1 VDPSV
6 ESRILVGLR
15 RSELPSTVVI
25 IAYRKASIALADE
38 VIFIEDGTVVAQ
50 GSHVELM
57 ESTPGYSRLLTAYE
71 DDAAARSEMGGV
83 Q

>member
-1 VDPSV
+1 
-6 ESRILVGLR
+6 
-15 RSELPSTVVI
+15 LPSTVVI

-50 GSHVELM
+50 GLHDDLM

-71 DDAAARSEMGGV
+71 DDAAQRADDGGV
-83 Q
+83 K